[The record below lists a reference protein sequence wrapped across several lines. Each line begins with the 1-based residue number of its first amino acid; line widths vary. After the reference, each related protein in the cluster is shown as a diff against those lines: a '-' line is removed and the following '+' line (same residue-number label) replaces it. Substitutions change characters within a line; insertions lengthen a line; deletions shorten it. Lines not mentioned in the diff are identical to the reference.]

1 MNPIKVK
8 KSIETRLRNYAR
20 QSIPVEKAHR
30 EATPKL
36 LEFFSNP
43 ETALFQDPY
52 LELLPRYQQ
61 GATLAQLRD
70 DDLIDYETAKIFA
83 EYFGQKDHP
92 EKVTLHSHQAD
103 AIRQAC
109 VHGQNPGNGFTGDG
123 NLVVCSGTGSGKT
136 ESFLIPVI
144 DHLVREWRRETGGD
158 KDKQLSGGVRAMIL
172 YPMNALVNDQLSRI
186 RRILKNYDF
195 LTFGRYTGET
205 EQESDLDGE
214 IADYLPEI
222 NRAFS
227 DATMDGGEQTEGV
240 VRNEVVTRER
250 WKKAPAHILITN
262 YSMLEYLLIRPDTN
276 FLFSGE
282 YGSRWKHIVIDE
294 AHSYDGAMG
303 AEIGWLIRRLQA
315 RLSNRKNLRFI
326 ATSATLINRPGLTEI
341 EKEEEI
347 RNNFASKIFPALPQ
361 SFRVLFGSERDLGE
375 GGTEREVGFYNG
387 LTEIPVTDQIKTD
400 VRNALGQN
408 PPEILGK
415 GFLGEN
421 GEAEAPG
428 NAEGDENRAD
438 ENAPEEVKEEFP
450 DHDQHREWDRLLDL
464 SISAKEA
471 ADWCRKTLGVFN
483 EIFPPHFSNSLALSN
498 ALKLLQTGV
507 SITEATPRMAPQGID
522 GASLKKGFFG
532 DASAPAFLAMA
543 RMLFHGVGDFSD
555 LDAWREIM
563 HDDADPRPSSLEGD
577 NDAHGRRQRQG
588 NKLHF
593 LKGEWW
599 AAFGAVPNGQFNP
612 LQPGAQD
619 LSPLSLDGT
628 YWMLDVAHDRAV
640 CIDQEVNLGGAELRP
655 ERLKVC
661 LTDQAHQTLGQIK
674 NWLLA
679 LQPCIEQV
687 EDVLAMAWRN
697 ARPHLPAP
705 PVAANKPCEI
715 LECWLSPDQ
724 AIHRLQHRLREA
736 LKEPDRAD
744 EAKWYSVRDWIFD
757 HDDAVCKDN
766 ELASMIRLASFAQ
779 KKGSREPLLDLRYHQ
794 LFRGLNGAGL
804 TLIPDDTGA
813 VSDWRLVRNTEE
825 TGELGACRACGQIF
839 MLVYAKGQQPNDT
852 LLETDY
858 RLSRFA
864 GGDYQYLWAIGWKE
878 GERDEDDAEKDRDRH
893 ETELWFHPREFNLRR
908 SQQNPGNGW
917 IKVIWLKVP
926 QDSNYPRFLRECPN
940 CRETRKI
947 LDSVHTKESFGLI
960 TPYQLTTILRT
971 VALEELSRQAD
982 PSGDPVARLLPGE
995 GRKLIAFSD
1004 SRAGAARL
1012 ALNFQNF
1019 WVECALAKLLPEVV
1033 AEATIPNQ
1041 VIDWCIRYGHQNSTL
1056 PQAQHNLPQQLQD
1069 ELIQHQLAQ
1078 ISTDPDFETYC
1089 CILAGKLEENQAG
1102 RVLEISGSNYDD
1114 LEPKWAAGVLIL
1126 EALRRV
1132 GRNSTMVRGGLGLG
1146 LQQFPYGDPKWLPF
1160 DVVQMRKLLSAALFA
1175 CYKKAKIKLPAHIPW
1190 DNEMINP
1197 DTEWGGG
1204 RSFIVKTN
1212 AAQGEI
1218 AFVTG
1223 DTGAFNKLISRTLL
1237 QETIGWEQNLC
1248 QYLQLKSADPSL
1260 PQVVRDFFTQAD
1272 QLNLD
1277 QMKKLLI
1284 GARFIKQND
1293 HVKWGTLMN
1302 QVGLPMNNGQQGHRG
1317 TFKTLLKDKISDDFV
1332 KNSILENFWTALIPN
1347 PLANNNPTG
1356 FVPEQALGQ
1365 ANQRYLL
1372 NPLPLQLIKVDG
1384 LGKREKWELE
1394 YWNQCQ
1400 RDLLFVRA
1408 EEHTAQLS
1416 SRAGAAYQRAFTRGS
1431 INLLSCS
1438 TTFEMGVDLGD
1449 LSIVFLANLPPTPS
1463 NYRQRAGRAGRRPG
1477 SPAYVMTYFGD
1488 ARHDQYFWN
1497 SPAELFFGT
1506 LKAPVIH
1513 MDNPVIRARH
1523 LRAEAL
1529 HDFLLQEFP
1538 PGRRE
1543 HRVQL
1548 TKPNQIQEPYKRSWW
1563 TLQDFLLG
1571 EVPGGV
1577 IRPND
1582 QALYNADQR
1591 KAVHY
1596 KGKLPNSLVG
1606 DRLIA
1611 WRTRSRNVLKQHIH
1625 TINDVPQNLGY
1636 NVADDLVW
1644 QIKGADDEGN
1654 WIAPYPLLPD
1664 QLPSYQKLGG
1674 PHVPEFDSNGAL
1686 IPNAGIPNGPGRRWR
1701 WTPAEYQAQHIFRNR
1716 SATGYYPLTPG
1727 QPRLTANQRNF
1738 LKEQTLGWLAANRIL
1753 PKYGF
1758 PVDVVELRTSPSD
1771 PYACRVEF
1779 ERDLKIGLYEYALDE
1794 QIVADKRIYTSRGPG
1809 NYTATGQGGLVPS
1822 REHVCNTCQEIF
1834 MGKADNDPCPLP
1846 GCNGALEPEQFC
1858 NPDYFEAGRSRSG
1871 RMRQKPATGR
1881 DHRFSG
1887 GVHNN
1892 QTVQRTSNQIVQR
1905 TSLETAE
1912 SVTGFITYLNR
1923 GPKGNGYLSQNHGM
1937 YTLRHEIRTDIAIW
1951 LPKEEFFNEVHDW
1964 HGSAGAIGNHSYSR
1978 FEAGMKSALE
1988 AILRGISRVKRL
2000 REGDVAGL
2008 VSPDPRNRQQQ
2019 NDRYGFVL
2027 FDDSSGGAG
2036 SVQDLVLTGHPG
2048 SDDQQRSDAIIEI
2061 LEKAIEVCDC
2071 TCQSDLNQGKNA
2083 SLEPWSRE
2091 DYLTKDV
2098 QEQAGCRVREA
2109 CYDCLKSY
2117 TNQRD
2122 HILLD
2127 RHDAKHILTLLLNG
2141 MAPGAGPQNPNPGGG
2156 GADPN
2161 GNPPHDVL
2169 GAERGEVFRSDS
2181 EVPSGIVS
2189 AIVTTSLGTI
2199 EGRFKILRWAKE
2211 GKRLGVKVKGMNPP
2225 TSEISIRSEDLD
2237 SGLASIALL

>member
-20 QSIPVEKAHR
+20 QSIPIEKAHP

-36 LEFFSNP
+36 LKFFSNP

-61 GATLAQLRD
+61 GDTLAKLRND
-70 DDLIDYETAKIFA
+70 QLIDPVTAEIFA
-83 EYFGQKDHP
+83 EYFGQTGHP
-92 EKVTLHSHQAD
+92 EKINLHSHQAD

-144 DHLVREWRRETGGD
+144 DHLVKEWRRETGGD
-158 KDKQLSGGVRAMIL
+158 KDKRLSGGVRAMIL
-172 YPMNALVNDQLSRI
+172 YPMNALVNDQLGRI

-205 EQESDLDGE
+205 ELESDLDGE
-214 IADYLPEI
+214 IADHLPEI
-222 NRAFS
+222 NGAFAN
-227 DATMDGGEQTEGV
+227 ATMDEGGQTEGV
-240 VRNEVVTRER
+240 VRNEVVTRQR

-303 AEIGWLIRRLQA
+303 AEIGWLMRRLQA
-315 RLSNRKNLRFI
+315 RLSNKENLRFI
-326 ATSATLINRPGLTEI
+326 ATSATLINRPGLTEDR
-341 EKEEEI
+341 KQQEI
-347 RNNFASKIFPALPQ
+347 RDNFASKIFPATPS

-375 GGTEREVGFYNG
+375 GGTTREVGFYHA
-387 LTEIPVTDQIKTD
+387 LTEIPVTEV
-400 VRNALGQN
+400 VRGAVRAALGDN

-415 GFLGEN
+415 GYLGED
-421 GEAEAPG
+421 GGADAPRD
-428 NAEGDENRAD
+428 AEGDENRAD
-438 ENAPEEVKEEFP
+438 ENAPEEVQEEFP

-483 EIFPPHFSNSLALSN
+483 EILPAHFWDPLALSD

-507 SITEATPRMAPQGID
+507 SITDATPRMAPQGID
-522 GASLKKGFFG
+522 GFLLKQGFFG
-532 DASAPAFLAMA
+532 DASAPSFLAMA
-543 RMLFHGVGDFSD
+543 HLLFRGVGDFSD
-555 LDAWREIM
+555 LDAWRKIM
-563 HDDADPRPSSLEGD
+563 HDDADPRPSSLEPD
-577 NDAHGRRQRQG
+577 NDANGNRQRQG

-593 LKGEWW
+593 LKDEWW

-612 LQPGAQD
+612 VQPGAQD
-619 LSPLSLDGT
+619 LSHLSLDGT
-628 YWMLDVAHDRAV
+628 SWMLDVAHELAV
-640 CIDQEVNLGGAELRP
+640 CIDQEVNHGGAELRP
-655 ERLKVC
+655 ERLKVY
-661 LTDQAHQTLGQIK
+661 LTDQAHQTLGQLK
-674 NWLLA
+674 VWMEA
-679 LQPCIEQV
+679 LQPCIEQA
-687 EDVLAMAWRN
+687 EIILAEAWRN
-697 ARPHLPAP
+697 ALPNLPAP
-705 PVAANKPCEI
+705 PVAPTKPSEV
-715 LECWLSPDQ
+715 LEFWLSPDQ

-736 LKEPDRAD
+736 LKEPERAD
-744 EAKWYSVRDWIFD
+744 EAKWYSVRDWLFD
-757 HDDAVCKDN
+757 HDDADRKDN

-779 KKGSREPLLDLRYHQ
+779 KKGSREPLLDMRYHQ

-804 TLIPDDTGA
+804 TLNSD
-813 VSDWRLVRNTEE
+813 VSGSGEDLDWNLVRNTEE

-839 MLVYAKGQQPNDT
+839 MLGYAEQNKQPNDI

-864 GGDYQYLWAIGWKE
+864 GGDYKNLWALGWKE

-926 QDSNYPRFLRECPN
+926 QDQNYPRFLRECPN
-940 CRETRKI
+940 CRETRTI
-947 LDSVHTKESFGLI
+947 RGDVFTTDSFGLI

-982 PSGDPVARLLPGE
+982 PSGDPVSRLLPGE

-1033 AEATIPNQ
+1033 AEAMIPNQ

-1056 PQAQHNLPQQLQD
+1056 PQALHNLPQQLRDQ
-1069 ELIQHQLAQ
+1069 LIQHQLAQ
-1078 ISTDPDFETYC
+1078 ISTDPDFETFC

-1102 RVLEISGSNYDD
+1102 RVLEISGNNHDD
-1114 LEPKWAAGVLIL
+1114 LERKWAAGVLIL

-1146 LQQFPYGDPKWLPF
+1146 LQQFPYGDRNRFPF
-1160 DVVQMRKLLSAALFA
+1160 DEVQMRKLLSVALFA
-1175 CYKKAKIKLPAHIPW
+1175 CYKKAKVMVPAQIPW

-1223 DTGAFNKLISRTLL
+1223 DTGAFNKLISRKLL
-1237 QETIGWEQNLC
+1237 QETIGWEQNIRQELT
-1248 QYLQLKSADPSL
+1248 LKAANPIL
-1260 PQVVRDFFTQAD
+1260 NPVVQGLLTQAN
-1272 QLNLD
+1272 QLDL
-1277 QMKKLLI
+1277 QSLKKLLI

-1293 HVKWGTLMN
+1293 HVKWEKLMN
-1302 QVGLPMNNGQQGHRG
+1302 QVGLPINNLEQVHRG
-1317 TFKTLLKDKISDDFV
+1317 TFKALLKNNVSIDLV
-1332 KNSILENFWTALIPN
+1332 QNSILENFWTALIPN
-1347 PLANNNPTG
+1347 PLVNNNPTG
-1356 FVPEQALGQ
+1356 FVLEQALGG
-1365 ANQRYLL
+1365 ANPRFLL
-1372 NPLPLQLIKVDG
+1372 NPLPLQLIKVTG

-1400 RDLLFVRA
+1400 RNLLFVRA

-1416 SRAGAAYQRAFTRGS
+1416 SRAGAAYQQAFTRGS

-1523 LRAEAL
+1523 LRAEGL
-1529 HDFLLQEFP
+1529 HDFLLEEFP
-1538 PGRRE
+1538 PGIRE

-1548 TKPNQIQEPYKRSWW
+1548 TKPNQTQQPYKRSWW

-1571 EVPGGV
+1571 EVPGRV
-1577 IRPND
+1577 IRPNE

-1611 WRTRSRNVLKQHIH
+1611 WHARSQNVLQQRILD
-1625 TINDVPQNLGY
+1625 IQDVPQNLGY
-1636 NVADDLVW
+1636 HVADDLVW
-1644 QIKGADDEGN
+1644 QIKGADHDGN
-1654 WIAPYPLLPD
+1654 WIAPYPLLPN
-1664 QLPSYQKLGG
+1664 QLPNYQRLGG
-1674 PHVPEFDSNGAL
+1674 PHVPEFNGNGAL

-1701 WTPAEYQAQHIFRNR
+1701 WTPAEYQAQYIFRNR

-1771 PYACRVEF
+1771 PYARRVEF

-1809 NYTATGQGGLVPS
+1809 NYTAAGQGDLVLS
-1822 REHVCNTCQEIF
+1822 SEHVCNTCQEIF
-1834 MGKADNDPCPLP
+1834 MGKAVNDPCPLP

-1892 QTVQRTSNQIVQR
+1892 QSVQG

-1923 GPKGNGYLSQNHGM
+1923 GPKGNGYPSQNQGM

-1951 LPKEEFFNEVHDW
+1951 LPKDEFFNEVHDW
-1964 HGSAGAIGNHSYSR
+1964 HGSVGAIGNHSYSR

-2000 REGDVAGL
+2000 RDGDVAGL

-2048 SDDQQRSDAIIEI
+2048 RDDQQRRGAIIEI
-2061 LEKAIEVCDC
+2061 LQKAIEVCDC
-2071 TCQSDLNQGKNA
+2071 TCQSDLNQGKNE
-2083 SLEPWSRE
+2083 SLAPWARE
-2091 DYLTKDV
+2091 DYLTKDI
-2098 QEQAGCRVREA
+2098 QDQAVCRVREA
-2109 CYDCLKSY
+2109 CYDCLKAY
-2117 TNQRD
+2117 GNQRD

-2141 MAPGAGPQNPNPGGG
+2141 QG
-2156 GADPN
+2156 
-2161 GNPPHDVL
+2161 V
-2169 GAERGEVFRSDS
+2169 ERGEVFRSDS
-2181 EVPSGIVS
+2181 EAPSGSVR
-2189 AIVTTSLGTI
+2189 AMVTTSQGII
-2199 EGRFKILRWAKE
+2199 EGEFKILRWAKE
-2211 GKRLGVKVKGMNPP
+2211 GKRLGVKVKGVNPLI
-2225 TSEISIRSEDLD
+2225 SEIKISDEDLE
-2237 SGLASIALL
+2237 SGRATILLC